1 MSISRFITSLV
12 LPVALAL
19 ALPGA
24 AVAQLAGAMSS
35 AANPSAVAA
44 AVKSALQS
52 VNLTPKQT
60 MQIKPMVQ
68 GYQSQTAGADAATKK
83 SAQEALIKNIYGV
96 LTPDQQ
102 AKFKAS
108 LKASMASTPSH

>member
-1 MSISRFITSLV
+1 MSRFIASLV

-24 AVAQLAGAMSS
+24 AVAQQAGAMSS
-35 AANPSAVAA
+35 AVSPA
-44 AVKSALQS
+44 AVKSALMS
-52 VNLTPKQT
+52 VSLTPRQKL
-60 MQIKPMVQ
+60 QIQPMVQ
-68 GYQSQTAGADAATKK
+68 EYQSQTAGADAATKK
-83 SAQEALIKNIYGV
+83 SAQEALIKKIYGV

-108 LKASMASTPSH
+108 LKASLASSH

>member
-1 MSISRFITSLV
+1 MSILRLIMSLA

-19 ALPGA
+19 ALPG
-24 AVAQLAGAMSS
+24 VAGAQQASGMSS
-35 AANPSAVAA
+35 AMNPSAVQA

-52 VNLTPKQT
+52 VNLTPRQKLE
-60 MQIKPMVQ
+60 IAPMVQ
-68 GYQSQTAGADAATKK
+68 EYHSQTAGADAATKK
-83 SAQEALIKNIYGV
+83 SAQEALLKKIYGV

-108 LKASMASTPSH
+108 LKASMASSTSQ